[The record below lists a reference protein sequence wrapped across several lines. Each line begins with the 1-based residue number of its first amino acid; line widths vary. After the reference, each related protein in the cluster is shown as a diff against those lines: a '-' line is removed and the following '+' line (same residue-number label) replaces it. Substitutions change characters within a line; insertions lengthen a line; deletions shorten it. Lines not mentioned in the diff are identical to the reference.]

1 MLDATKLVVA
11 ITMVTMVKSQD
22 LSDCA
27 WHPDPDQ
34 AILQCN
40 LKTLQTGPAVIPQ
53 VENANTLSMKCSDV
67 YLYESSLQPDQFGSL
82 PKLQELRIEFCKIKL
97 VPAGAFHGLH
107 SLTSLVIQG
116 HNSEWSGS
124 MTMQL
129 QPETLRHLDKLE
141 VLDLA
146 DNNIWGLPEGALC
159 HTPALQSLNLS
170 RNNIVEVSEV
180 GLSGNICQLLHLK
193 TLDLSFNKISSFL
206 PGDLSQAPGLS
217 SLDLRGNR
225 LSVLSPTSLSS
236 LWSLA
241 HLDLSDNNLA
251 ALPPTIF
258 QQSSNLQKLF
268 LQNNSLSLLSP
279 DLFSGLDNLLLLNIS
294 RNDISSHLLS
304 HQIFDSLTKLVALDL
319 SHNALTK
326 LHGEL
331 LNRQQSLQILN
342 LQHNQLSKIEQGAL
356 SSLLNLHILLLSHN
370 QLTSLPASSLVSLA
384 SLSSLSLDHNK
395 LPSLPAGLF
404 TGAPHLQDL
413 ALNNNQLGEVPAD
426 VATLTRLRTLD
437 LGENRIQVVEGR
449 QLEPLTSLYGLRLAG
464 NKLTTI
470 AGNVFTNNTN
480 LHVLNIAHNKI
491 NDIEQDAFK
500 NLRNLRALRL
510 DNNELKDINGLVSS
524 QKNLK
529 WLNVSTNHLQWF
541 DFAFIPKSLEWL
553 DVHNNRIGDKI
564 GNYYSLST
572 GFNLQTFDAS
582 FNKIKE
588 LGEDTLLSGL
598 KNIYLNNNKIEK
610 IAPGA
615 FKGLS
620 NLTRV
625 ELQGNELRNIDV
637 EALDTS
643 QTDLTAEFLLGGN
656 PWFCNCSME
665 WLQSVNTR
673 TVETGSARVMDLESV
688 MCELAG
694 TSNTSIV
701 PLLSLEKEQFM
712 CQYSAHCIPQCF
724 CCEFFACDCRM
735 QCPEGCSCFHD
746 SGWSVNTIV
755 CSNRGHND
763 VPALIPMDATK
774 VFLDGNNMTE
784 LVNPGFIGRRRIR
797 SVFLNSSMIRLVTN
811 FSLEGLTDVRVLHL
825 EDNQIELLNGNEFT
839 GLTSLKELYLHNNYI
854 TTIGSGTFSSLR
866 SLSVLRLDGNLLS
879 SFPVLELV
887 ANPMLVGLYMA
898 GNVWTCDCDFLQPFL
913 ALQRRLGSKII
924 DRNDLKCISSNFRNE
939 AITAMESV
947 PCAND
952 DPLVDSDFQ
961 AHQVSQLDYTP
972 ILVSVLLA
980 VLMIVVGYLLAFTF
994 RSSIKE
1000 WLYRQTKG
1008 TTAGKATSVY
1018 NDKDK
1023 LFDVFISYS
1032 VEDRDFVEQSFAP
1045 NLEHGATSYR
1055 LCLHQR
1061 DFPPTTPVF
1070 DTVSVAVESSAR
1082 ALVVLS
1088 RPYLSSQWSQIRAP
1102 FISSIMANNSKVVF
1116 IQLEEVGEAE
1126 VNQFPDLKH
1135 LMDDSPLVKWGDPGF
1150 WNKLRYFLPE
1160 PVYLTFHRNVTMR
1173 GTLQSSNLYQAVA
1186 SAQPLPPFPSGQG
1199 DLVSKCGHAS
1209 QQPGVPPI
1217 YSLDHTYHSIDNNHI
1232 YHTLDPGGGSSSNL
1246 YLQYQ
1251 PAGAQQQQLP
1261 NRVYIN
1267 ADLQVTP
1274 LQPVPSFHPG
1284 LQRALPPPTHQAPNH
1299 PNNPNHPSNQQQ
1311 QHSSRSS
1318 PDQQPINHTH
1328 SNSTS
1333 SAKRLLSPEDSEYI
1347 V

>member
-1 MLDATKLVVA
+1 MA
-11 ITMVTMVKSQD
+11 
-22 LSDCA
+22 
-27 WHPDPDQ
+27 
-34 AILQCN
+34 
-40 LKTLQTGPAVIPQ
+40 
-53 VENANTLSMKCSDV
+53 
-67 YLYESSLQPDQFGSL
+67 
-82 PKLQELRIEFCKIKL
+82 
-97 VPAGAFHGLH
+97 
-107 SLTSLVIQG
+107 
-116 HNSEWSGS
+116 
-124 MTMQL
+124 
-129 QPETLRHLDKLE
+129 
-141 VLDLA
+141 
-146 DNNIWGLPEGALC
+146 
-159 HTPALQSLNLS
+159 
-170 RNNIVEVSEV
+170 
-180 GLSGNICQLLHLK
+180 
-193 TLDLSFNKISSFL
+193 
-206 PGDLSQAPGLS
+206 
-217 SLDLRGNR
+217 
-225 LSVLSPTSLSS
+225 SLSS
-236 LWSLA
+236 L
-241 HLDLSDNNLA
+241 
-251 ALPPTIF
+251 T
-258 QQSSNLQKLF
+258 
-268 LQNNSLSLLSP
+268 
-279 DLFSGLDNLLLLNIS
+279 
-294 RNDISSHLLS
+294 
-304 HQIFDSLTKLVALDL
+304 
-319 SHNALTK
+319 
-326 LHGEL
+326 
-331 LNRQQSLQILN
+331 
-342 LQHNQLSKIEQGAL
+342 
-356 SSLLNLHILLLSHN
+356 
-370 QLTSLPASSLVSLA
+370 
-384 SLSSLSLDHNK
+384 SLSSLSLDHNRLTV
-395 LPSLPAGLF
+395 LPLGLF
-404 TGAPHLQDL
+404 TGCPMLQDL
-413 ALNNNQLGEVPAD
+413 ALNNNYLDDIPSDIAG
-426 VATLTRLRTLD
+426 LNKLRTLD
-437 LGENRIQVVEGR
+437 LGENRITSVVSQ
-449 QLEPLTSLYGLRLAG
+449 QLENLSSLYGLRLAG
-464 NKLTTI
+464 NQLSSI
-470 AGNVFTNNTN
+470 DGDIFRSNTN
-480 LHVLNIAHNKI
+480 LHVLNIAHNQIATI
-491 NDIEQDAFK
+491 NQEAFK
-500 NLRNLRALRL
+500 SLKNLRALRL

-529 WLNVSTNHLQWF
+529 WLNVSTNQIQWF

-673 TVETGSARVMDLESV
+673 TAETGSARVMDLESV

-746 SGWSVNTIV
+746 SSWSVNTIV

-980 VLMIVVGYLLAFTF
+980 VLMIVA
-994 RSSIKE
+994 
-1000 WLYRQTKG
+1000 
-1008 TTAGKATSVY
+1008 
-1018 NDKDK
+1018 
-1023 LFDVFISYS
+1023 
-1032 VEDRDFVEQSFAP
+1032 
-1045 NLEHGATSYR
+1045 
-1055 LCLHQR
+1055 
-1061 DFPPTTPVF
+1061 
-1070 DTVSVAVESSAR
+1070 
-1082 ALVVLS
+1082 
-1088 RPYLSSQWSQIRAP
+1088 
-1102 FISSIMANNSKVVF
+1102 
-1116 IQLEEVGEAE
+1116 
-1126 VNQFPDLKH
+1126 
-1135 LMDDSPLVKWGDPGF
+1135 
-1150 WNKLRYFLPE
+1150 
-1160 PVYLTFHRNVTMR
+1160 
-1173 GTLQSSNLYQAVA
+1173 
-1186 SAQPLPPFPSGQG
+1186 
-1199 DLVSKCGHAS
+1199 
-1209 QQPGVPPI
+1209 
-1217 YSLDHTYHSIDNNHI
+1217 
-1232 YHTLDPGGGSSSNL
+1232 
-1246 YLQYQ
+1246 
-1251 PAGAQQQQLP
+1251 
-1261 NRVYIN
+1261 
-1267 ADLQVTP
+1267 
-1274 LQPVPSFHPG
+1274 
-1284 LQRALPPPTHQAPNH
+1284 
-1299 PNNPNHPSNQQQ
+1299 
-1311 QHSSRSS
+1311 
-1318 PDQQPINHTH
+1318 
-1328 SNSTS
+1328 
-1333 SAKRLLSPEDSEYI
+1333 
-1347 V
+1347 